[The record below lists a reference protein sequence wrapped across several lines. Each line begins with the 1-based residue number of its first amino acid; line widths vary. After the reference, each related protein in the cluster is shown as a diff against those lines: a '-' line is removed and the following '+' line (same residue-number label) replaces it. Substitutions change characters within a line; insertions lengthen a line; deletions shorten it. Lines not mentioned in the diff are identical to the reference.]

1 LKNVS
6 LEALQ
11 SLMLSGKVYN
21 DLDPD
26 LIAARARAVALTNDY
41 NRLPVDDLAG
51 RIKTLRRLFASV
63 GETAFFEPTLRC
75 EFGFH
80 VKVGERFYANFD
92 CVLLDAG
99 GIEIGDDV
107 LFGPRV
113 SVFTTNHS
121 LDPAERRKGACIA
134 KPVKIGNAVWLGGGV
149 HVMPGVEIGDGAV
162 VGAGSV
168 VTRNVPANALAAGV
182 PCKVIR
188 DITAKD
194 KLGFEV

>member
-1 LKNVS
+1 VNLDE
-6 LEALQ
+6 LR
-11 SLMLSGKVYN
+11 SLMRSGRVYN
-21 DLDPD
+21 DLDPE
-26 LIAARARAVALTNDY
+26 LIAARARTVALTNDY
-41 NRLPVDDLAG
+41 NRLPTDDAVP
-51 RIKTLRRLFASV
+51 RMKILRSLFASV
-63 GETAFFEPTLRC
+63 GDSAFFEPTLRC

-92 CVLLDAG
+92 CVLLDGG

-113 SVFTTNHS
+113 SIFTTNHS
-121 LDPAERRKGACIA
+121 LDPTERRNGACIA
-134 KPVKIGNAVWLGGGV
+134 KAVKIGNAVWLGGGV

-168 VTRNVPANALAAGV
+168 VTRSLPANTLAAGV

-188 DITAKD
+188 EISEQD
-194 KLGFEV
+194 KLGF

>member
-1 LKNVS
+1 VS
-6 LEALQ
+6 LEALR

-21 DLDPD
+21 DLAPE
-26 LIAARARAVALTNDY
+26 LIAARTHTVALTNEY
-41 NRLPVDDLAG
+41 NRLPIEDGAG
-51 RIKTLRRLFASV
+51 RMMILRRLFSTV
-63 GETAFFEPTLRC
+63 GDSAFFEPTLRC

-92 CVLLDAG
+92 CVLLDGG

-113 SVFTTNHS
+113 SIFTTNHS
-121 LDPAERRKGACIA
+121 LDPTERRKGACIA
-134 KPVKIGNAVWLGGGV
+134 KPVKIGDAVWLGGGV

-168 VTRNVPANALAAGV
+168 VTRSLPANTLAAGV
-182 PCKVIR
+182 PCRVIR
-188 DITAKD
+188 EIGEHD
-194 KLGFEV
+194 KLGFEA